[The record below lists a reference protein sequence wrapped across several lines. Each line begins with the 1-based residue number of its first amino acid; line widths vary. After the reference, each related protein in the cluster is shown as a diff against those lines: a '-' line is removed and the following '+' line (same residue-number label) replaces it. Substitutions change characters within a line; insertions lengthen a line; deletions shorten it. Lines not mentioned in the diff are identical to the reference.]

1 MIGRARQGPNWQTDN
16 PFKAGTRGMAL
27 SLHSR
32 QIETRGPLLLVHGGA
47 WDIPDAALESH
58 REGLQSVLAAGTAA
72 LRKETEALVGVT
84 TAVRALEAHG
94 AFNAGYGAML
104 NQDGTAE
111 LDAGIM
117 TGATLDYGAVMAT
130 QRLEHPVVVAHQL
143 LERGKGRVRM
153 LTGEGAERFAD
164 ATGTDLVSNETL
176 VHPRERRRHERIRA
190 QAEANHPSRS
200 FRPGGVDLSGG
211 DTVGA
216 VMRDAAGTLAAAT
229 STGGTPF
236 KPPGRVGDSP
246 LPGAGF
252 YADAHVAVSTTGWGE
267 AIAAVGLA
275 RSVRERVREGD
286 SAEAAARAALSRMH
300 EQVRAP
306 DGGGATGGCIVVTP
320 EEAAVAFTTPRMA
333 RAWTDGTDAHQ
344 RL

>member
-1 MIGRARQGPNWQTDN
+1 MVARPRQAPTSRTGSLSELGDRKVP
-16 PFKAGTRGMAL
+16 L

-32 QIETRGPLLLVHGGA
+32 QIDTRGPLLLVHGGA
-47 WDIPDAALESH
+47 WDIPDAALEAH
-58 REGLQSVLAAGTAA
+58 REGLQSVLDAGAAAVQEETDA
-72 LRKETEALVGVT
+72 LAGVT
-84 TAVRALEAHG
+84 TATRALEAHG

-104 NQDGTAE
+104 NQDGAAE
-111 LDAGIM
+111 LDAGVM
-117 TGATLDYGAVMAT
+117 TGALDYGAVMAT
-130 QRLEHPVVVAHQL
+130 QRLEHPVGVARRL
-143 LERGKGRVRM
+143 LETGEGRVRM
-153 LTGEGAERFAD
+153 LAGEGAERFAD
-164 ATGTDLVSNETL
+164 AT
-176 VHPRERRRHERIRA
+176 
-190 QAEANHPSRS
+190 
-200 FRPGGVDLSGG
+200 
-211 DTVGA
+211 
-216 VMRDAAGTLAAAT
+216 GTLAAAT

-275 RSVRERVREGD
+275 RSVRERVRAGD
-286 SAEAAARAALSRMH
+286 PAEAAARASLSRMH

-333 RAWTDGTDAHQ
+333 RAWTDGTDARQFLEPDYHSTL
-344 RL
+344 RPAENDRSGAGS

>member
-1 MIGRARQGPNWQTDN
+1 MS
-16 PFKAGTRGMAL
+16 L

-32 QIETRGPLLLVHGGA
+32 QIQARGPLLLVHGGA
-47 WDIPDAALESH
+47 WDIPDAVVDAH
-58 REGLQSVLAAGTAA
+58 REGLQSVLGAGAPARQSGTDAQAGVATA
-72 LRKETEALVGVT
+72 T
-84 TAVRALEAHG
+84 RALEAHG

-130 QRLEHPVVVAHQL
+130 QRLEHPVEGARRV
-143 LERGKGRVRM
+143 LEKGRGRVRM
-153 LTGEGAERFAD
+153 LAGEGAERFAET
-164 ATGTDLVSNETL
+164 TGMDLVPNETL
-176 VHPRERRRHERIRA
+176 IHPRERRRYERIRK

-200 FRPGGVDLSGG
+200 FHPGGVDLDGA

-216 VMRDAAGTLAAAT
+216 VMRDGAGTLAAAT

-252 YADAHVAVSTTGWGE
+252 YADAHVAVSATGWGE

-275 RSVRERVREGD
+275 RSVRERVREGR
-286 SAEAAARAALSRMH
+286 SAETAARSALSHMH
-300 EQVRAP
+300 ERITSP
-306 DGGGATGGCIVVTP
+306 DGEGATGGCIVVAP
-320 EEAAVAFTTPRMA
+320 GDAAVAFTTPRMA
-333 RAWTDGTDAHQ
+333 RGWRTDTGDAHFSVH
-344 RL
+344 RE

>member
-1 MIGRARQGPNWQTDN
+1 
-16 PFKAGTRGMAL
+16 MAC
-27 SLHSR
+27 SVHSR

-47 WDIPDAALESH
+47 WDIPDTALEAH
-58 REGLQSVLAAGTAA
+58 REGLQSVLDAGASA
-72 LRKETEALVGVT
+72 LQQGTEALAGVT
-84 TAVRALEAHG
+84 TATRALEAHG

-104 NQDGTAE
+104 NQDGEAE

-117 TGATLDYGAVMAT
+117 TGDTLDYGAVMAT
-130 QRLEHPVVVAHQL
+130 QRLKHPVEVARRL
-143 LERGKGRVRM
+143 LETGEGRVRM
-153 LTGEGAERFAD
+153 LAGEGAERFAV
-164 ATGTDLVSNETL
+164 ATGTDLVPNETL
-176 VHPRERRRHERIRA
+176 IHPRERRRHERLQAR
-190 QAEANHPSRS
+190 AEANHPSRS
-200 FRPGGVDLSGG
+200 FRPGGVDLHGR

-216 VMRDAAGTLAAAT
+216 VMRDATGTFAAAT

-275 RSVRERVREGD
+275 RSVRERVRAGA
-286 SAEAAARAALSRMH
+286 SAEAAARSSLSRMH
-300 EQVRAP
+300 EQVRSP
-306 DGGGATGGCIVVTP
+306 DGEGATGGCIVVTP

-333 RAWTDGTDAHQ
+333 RGAVGADTERWCFVDP
-344 RL
+344 